1 MSIRLIASSAS
12 RGILRPATRLTTQRT
27 FGSTAVR
34 QAGKEDA
41 LHKEGRSDEIEHH
54 KQDSLKKVKEGTAEW
69 KDALASN
76 SESIIKADRGELD
89 ASSETIEKL
98 QKESEK
104 LLKNQK

>member
-1 MSIRLIASSAS
+1 MSMRLIASSAS
-12 RGILRPATRLTTQRT
+12 RRVLSPATRFTPSRT
-27 FGSTAVR
+27 FGATAAR

-41 LHKEGRSDEIEHH
+41 LHKEGCSEEIEHH

-76 SESIIKADRGELD
+76 SESIVKADRGELD

-104 LLKNQK
+104 ILKSQK